1 MLTALHVLT
10 DELRRIKASGVST
23 VDVSEESLQALRSA
37 VEAHVSQLKR
47 DTPVA
52 PKVEVEVVVAKE
64 AVATSKFKNVSFPV
78 APYFTLPEGSKAEKL
93 KALEQIM
100 LEDPVTKAQI
110 KPGKRMVFGCGDVD
124 AKILF
129 IGDAPGIEEE
139 EKGEPFVG
147 PAGQLLDRMIVGM
160 GLTRASVYLA
170 SVLHFRPEPASNAE
184 GEQAANRTPTPA
196 ELVYCMPYVKAQ
208 IEVVKP
214 TVIVALGSSVAQG
227 ILGPGSFKALGDV
240 RGQWKEYCSIPLLVT
255 YHPSY
260 ILRNSSNKSKRMI
273 WDDLLKVMEQAK
285 LPISEKQKAY
295 FL

>member
-1 MLTALHVLT
+1 MLTALTVLT

-23 VDVSEESLQALRSA
+23 VDVSEESIQALRSA
-37 VEAHVSQLKR
+37 VLLHVNQLKSE
-47 DTPVA
+47 VNSA
-52 PKVEVEVVVAKE
+52 PKVNSEVLLAKE
-64 AVATSKFKNVSFPV
+64 PVTVSKVKNTAYPV
-78 APYFTLPEGSKAEKL
+78 APYFKLPDGSKADQL
-93 KALEQIM
+93 KALHQIM

-110 KPGKRMVFGCGDVD
+110 KPGKRMVFGSGSVD

-147 PAGQLLDRMIVGM
+147 PAGQLLDRMISGM
-160 GLTRASVYLA
+160 GLKRESVYLA
-170 SVLHFRPEPASNAE
+170 SVLHFRPEPTSNEE

-196 ELVYCMPYVKAQ
+196 ELVYCMPYIKAQ

-260 ILRNSSNKSKRMI
+260 ILRNSSNRSKRMI
-273 WDDLLKVMEQAK
+273 WDDLLKVMERAS

>member
-1 MLTALHVLT
+1 
-10 DELRRIKASGVST
+10 
-23 VDVSEESLQALRSA
+23 
-37 VEAHVSQLKR
+37 
-47 DTPVA
+47 
-52 PKVEVEVVVAKE
+52 
-64 AVATSKFKNVSFPV
+64 
-78 APYFTLPEGSKAEKL
+78 
-93 KALEQIM
+93 
-100 LEDPVTKAQI
+100 
-110 KPGKRMVFGCGDVD
+110 VD

-170 SVLHFRPEPASNAE
+170 SVLHFRPEPASNTD

-273 WDDLLKVMEQAK
+273 WDDLLKVMDQAK